1 MNREQERIKLFNL
14 NSSNRQIRN
23 KMMKTLKFTKN
34 GDYDR
39 AARILKE
46 TRKEFD
52 QIRNEHHDLFEQP
65 NYKKNA
71 YETESSFEFTEVLH
85 DFVSQANRLQAHK
98 CSAVKFHIYN

>member
-1 MNREQERIKLFNL
+1 MTREQERIKLFNL

-39 AARILKE
+39 AAHLLNE
-46 TRKEFD
+46 THKEFE
-52 QIRNEHHDLFEQP
+52 QIRHEQHDLFKQAAL
-65 NYKKNA
+65 KKNVH
-71 YETESSFEFTEVLH
+71 ETESSFGFTEVLH
-85 DFVSQANRLQAHK
+85 DFVAQANQLQAHN